1 MENKNTYEPATRPS
15 SNTLGGAVVGWR
27 LNRICRINKMHYFC
41 GQKCFAAAMKANYLI
56 KEQKEKVKGT
66 FPSLYLTYIHDTVER
81 FLWQ

>member
-1 MENKNTYEPATRPS
+1 
-15 SNTLGGAVVGWR
+15 
-27 LNRICRINKMHYFC
+27 
-41 GQKCFAAAMKANYLI
+41 MKANYLI